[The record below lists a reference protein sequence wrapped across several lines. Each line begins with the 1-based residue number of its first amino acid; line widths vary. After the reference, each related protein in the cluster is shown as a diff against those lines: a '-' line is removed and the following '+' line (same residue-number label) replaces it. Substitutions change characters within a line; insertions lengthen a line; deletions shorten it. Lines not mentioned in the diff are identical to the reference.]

1 MHKVYGPQGHIMKPV
16 ASLVY
21 FFNHHLPI
29 DWVNMKS
36 RATLE
41 LSLVGTTKSSP
52 PQSTQLEQSY
62 LSFLQET
69 IKHCLAKVSHH
80 MPFLV
85 VLGKCSLICP
95 DLAGG
100 KEQLKSTL

>member
-1 MHKVYGPQGHIMKPV
+1 
-16 ASLVY
+16 
-21 FFNHHLPI
+21 
-29 DWVNMKS
+29 MKS